1 MTFSPCIIEN
11 MPAAEYHSMREW
23 TGSSVLR
30 KLASSSPMHA
40 RHYEMTPIMGLALD
54 MGTCFHGDRLQP
66 NEKIY
71 AIAPECDKRTAAG
84 KALWAEFQGDHKG
97 LIILSSEMGE
107 TLKGMNEAADKD
119 WRWKQALKKTKREVS
134 VFGDFGGPIK
144 SRMDAWNGEDI
155 IIDIKT
161 SSDPVDA
168 GSFSRSMD
176 KYGYAQQACHYREC
190 LKSSLRLQNKLVCD
204 NYSFIFLCIETKA
217 PYGTAAYRLDDL
229 DMDLH
234 MASIANLNKTWHM
247 CHAQNE
253 YPGYPQENIMELR
266 LPGYALNKLT
276 LQNGGPL

>member
-1 MTFSPCIIEN
+1 
-11 MPAAEYHSMREW
+11 MPAAEYFSMTDW

-40 RHYEMTPIMGLALD
+40 RHYEQTPLTGVALD
-54 MGTCFHGDRLQP
+54 LGTAFHAAMLQP
-66 NEKIY
+66 EEEVY
-71 AIAPECDKRTAAG
+71 AIAPECDRRTAAG
-84 KALWAEFQGDHKG
+84 KALWAEFQGDHRG
-97 LIILSSEMGE
+97 MLILGSEMGE
-107 TLKGMNEAADKD
+107 TLNGMIQAASQD
-119 WRWKQALKKTKREVS
+119 WRWKMALKKTKREVS
-134 VFGDFGGPIK
+134 VFGDFGGQIK

-234 MASIANLNKTWHM
+234 MANLANMNKWWHE
-247 CHAQNE
+247 CRATNSF
-253 YPGYPQENIMELR
+253 PGYPQDSIMELR

>member
-11 MPAAEYHSMREW
+11 MPAHEYHSMRDW

-30 KLASSSPMHA
+30 KLASSSALHA
-40 RHYEMTPIMGLALD
+40 RHFESTPLKGVALD
-54 MGTCFHGDRLQP
+54 LGTAFHAAMLQP
-66 NEKIY
+66 EEEIY
-71 AIAPECDKRTAAG
+71 AIAPDCDRRTAAG
-84 KALWAEFQGDHKG
+84 KALWAEFQGDHGG
-97 LIILSSEMGE
+97 LLILDSEMGN
-107 TLKGMNEAADKD
+107 TLNGMIEAAGKD
-119 WRWKQALKKTKREVS
+119 WRWTQALKKTKREVS
-134 VFGDFGGPIK
+134 VFGDFGGQIK
-144 SRMDAWNGEDI
+144 SRMDAWKEDI

-168 GSFSRSMD
+168 ASFARSMD

-190 LKSSLRLQNKLVCD
+190 LKSALRLTDQLVCD

>member
-1 MTFSPCIIEN
+1 MTFCPCIIEN

-30 KLASSSPMHA
+30 KLASSSPLHA
-40 RHYEMTPIMGLALD
+40 KHYENTPIKGAALD
-54 MGTCFHGDRLQP
+54 LGTAFHAAMLQP
-66 NEKIY
+66 EEEIY
-71 AIAPECDKRTAAG
+71 VIAPECDRRTKEG
-84 KALWAEFQGDHKG
+84 KALWAEFQADHKG
-97 LIILSSEMGE
+97 LLIIDYEMGE
-107 TLKGMNEAADKD
+107 SLNGMIAAAQAD
-119 WRWKQALKKTKREVS
+119 WRWTQALKKTKREVS
-134 VFGDFGGPIK
+134 VFGDFGGQIK
-144 SRMDAWNGEDI
+144 SRMDSWKEDL

-161 SSDPVDA
+161 SSEPVDA

-176 KYGYAQQACHYREC
+176 KFGYAQQACHYREC

-204 NYSFIFLCIETKA
+204 NYSFIFLCVETKA

-234 MASIANLNKTWHM
+234 MSNLANMNKWWHECRASNFF
-247 CHAQNE
+247 
-253 YPGYPQENIMELR
+253 PGYPQENIMELR